1 MAVTEVNALT
11 ATEGQER
18 KVVPSRNA
26 RRPHP
31 EVPQSN
37 SSKWR
42 SAEDEERKVVPS
54 AGLRRFCMVSGNYME
69 AAKILRMQGGPYHP
83 PFWHCHWVAFFRHV
97 VTLFDKNL
105 YMHCVADRTKM
116 QGGPYHPP
124 LWRCHWGYILF

>member
-54 AGLRRFCMVSGNYME
+54 AGLHRFCMVSGNYME

-83 PFWHCHWVAFFRHV
+83 PFWHCHWVAFFQTCGDIV
-97 VTLFDKNL
+97 
-105 YMHCVADRTKM
+105 
-116 QGGPYHPP
+116 
-124 LWRCHWGYILF
+124 